1 MSSVNLGNEGA
12 RLLSEEN
19 TETEEVP
26 VLQENNQELIKP
38 DSAFHTNAIEMF
50 DQIPINVDV
59 VEKRLLILHPLEKED
74 SEIFTFENSISG
86 GGVIKLDESKMRA
99 TMSTKFNNNDIN
111 GDTWVDCMPHP
122 LHSLWKSTE
131 LFVNGVT
138 ITNSN
143 NANLFVTDILSRL
156 YSHNERNSDLAG
168 CSLGYRDKPGQR
180 GYLSNIIS
188 TATSTSAKT
197 SNPGA
202 VKRVA
207 ALKREEKLI
216 DDLNFCF
223 FGMGPQYIPLNN
235 IIIVKFTK
243 DTSRRFFTGSEME
256 YAGAQTGND
265 SDFHIA
271 NAQDGATPHAAFTA
285 HVTNGGQSATNL
297 GNLDRLKTKL
307 KHFEIEYSVYTPSA
321 QIQSDINRML
331 DVEGKYM
338 NVFYQEIHVRS
349 EVHSLANS
357 KFSCHNV
364 FGSNAPYVLILTVVR
379 VDYENG
385 DFFRTPSHCTW
396 EKIKE
401 VVVKV
406 NNVPLPVKIE
416 SLKDAYYQTHK
427 SLHLGDSEK
436 MYVDFDNYE
445 DGDCIMVFE
454 LFPSEDSNLKVL
466 PKDLKKSVSVEITFD
481 TTAGVDVYV
490 KMTGLF
496 NQVCKIAAMQTTFKQ
511 LAI

>member
-1 MSSVNLGNEGA
+1 MSSYNLGNEGA
-12 RLLSEEN
+12 RLLTEEN
-19 TETEEVP
+19 AETEEVP

-38 DSAFHTNAIEMF
+38 DSAFYVNAIEMF
-50 DQIPINVDV
+50 DQIPFNVDV
-59 VEKRLLILHPLEKED
+59 TEKRLLVIHPLEKED
-74 SEIFTFENSISG
+74 SDIFTFENSISG

-99 TMSTKFNNNDIN
+99 TMSVKYNNNDIN
-111 GDTWVDCMPHP
+111 ADTWVDCMPHP
-122 LHSLWKSTE
+122 LHTMWKAAE
-131 LFVNGVT
+131 VFVNGVT

-143 NANLFVTDILSRL
+143 NGNLFVSDILSRL

-168 CSLGYRDKPGQR
+168 CSLGYRNPPGEQ
-180 GYLSNIIS
+180 GYLSKITDAATN
-188 TATSTSAKT
+188 TAAKT

-207 ALKREEKLI
+207 ALKREESLI
-216 DDLNFCF
+216 DYLSFCF

-235 IIIVKFTK
+235 IITVKLTK
-243 DTSRRFFTGSEME
+243 DTSRRFFTGSEWE
-256 YAGAQTGND
+256 YAGNDDATD

-271 NAQDGATPHAAFTA
+271 NAHTAAHAAHTA
-285 HVTNGGQSATNL
+285 HYTNGGQSATNL
-297 GNLDRLKTKL
+297 ANLDRLKTKL
-307 KHFEIEYSVYTPSA
+307 KQFEIEYGVYTPSA
-321 QIQSDINRML
+321 QIQSDITRML

-349 EVHSLANS
+349 EVHSLSNS

-379 VDYENG
+379 TDYENG

-416 SLKDAYYQTHK
+416 SLKDAYFQTRK

-436 MYVDFDNYE
+436 MYVDYDNYE

-454 LFPSEDSNLKVL
+454 LSPSEDSNLKVL
-466 PKDLKKSVSVEITFD
+466 PKEMKKSVSVEITFD
-481 TTAGVDVYV
+481 TMANVDVYI

-496 NQVCKIAAMQTTFKQ
+496 NQVCKVAGMQTTFKQ